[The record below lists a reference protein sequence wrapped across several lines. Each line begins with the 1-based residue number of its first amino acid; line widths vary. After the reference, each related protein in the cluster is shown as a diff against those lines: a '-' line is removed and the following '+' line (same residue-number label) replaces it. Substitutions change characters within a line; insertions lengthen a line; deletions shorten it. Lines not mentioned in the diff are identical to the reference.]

1 MTSNSNGDQYGE
13 MEAFEN
19 VNLITSSGYY
29 SLDDNIA
36 DSITWKRTKPD
47 KINNEAYCK
56 VKASKI
62 DAIKEEVRHT
72 KLDLDAVK
80 QEKTKIESSDHDNVI
95 ETSKDDRTGTGIQVY
110 ENS

>member
-1 MTSNSNGDQYGE
+1 MTANSNGDQYGE
-13 MEAFEN
+13 MEALEN
-19 VNLITSSGYY
+19 VNLITTSGYY

-47 KINNEAYCK
+47 KINNEAFEMPNIS

-95 ETSKDDRTGTGIQVY
+95 ETSKDDRTGTGI
-110 ENS
+110 